1 MSKRQGPPK
10 HQNSYAWKPNLGRKI
25 NETEPGGRFR
35 PLSEITGVCQRC
47 RDQIDWKRRYGK
59 YKPIVEPAK
68 CQKCS
73 KRNVRQ
79 AYHNVCRDCS
89 KNLGICAKCCTNVK
103 ELVGRDVNEEED
115 ERKALD
121 EAIRGA
127 RERERRTLLRIV
139 STYST
144 LPAERNL
151 TILPF
156 PLFML
161 SLMMNWLKFETLM
174 SLYCI
179 ESNLQLMNKDKGK
192 GGESA
197 SSVPKIADRSREG
210 DLFPV
215 ASLDEYAEQ
224 AAKEDDDDDSDEE
237 ARDFVE
243 E

>member
-10 HQNSYAWKPNLGRKI
+10 HQNRYAWKPNLGQKI

-89 KNLGICAKCCTNVK
+89 KDIGICAKCCTRVK
-103 ELVGRDVNEEED
+103 ELVGRDANEEES
-115 ERKALD
+115 ERKELE

-127 RERERRTLLRIV
+127 RERERRTLLRI
-139 STYST
+139 
-144 LPAERNL
+144 
-151 TILPF
+151 
-156 PLFML
+156 
-161 SLMMNWLKFETLM
+161 MN
-174 SLYCI
+174 
-179 ESNLQLMNKDKGK
+179 KGK
-192 GGESA
+192 GGESGP
-197 SSVPKIADRSREG
+197 SVPKIADRSREG
-210 DLFPV
+210 DIFLA

-224 AAKEDDDDDSDEE
+224 AREQEDDSDEE
-237 ARDFVE
+237 AGDFVE
-243 E
+243 D